1 MTLCDE
7 PAELDIEPILGGRC
21 DSTPENR
28 ERFAFLKTKCKD
40 AAWQEGRMGPLG
52 VTALDPNRM
61 ILGGPIEDAR

>member
-28 ERFAFLKTKCKD
+28 ERFAFLKTKCKG
-40 AAWQEGRMGPLG
+40 AAWQEGRMGPG
-52 VTALDPNRM
+52 RDGSRP
-61 ILGGPIEDAR
+61 